1 MKASEKKVIELFA
14 EQDTIFSIP
23 VYQRDYNWEEKHCQ
37 LLFNDIMEL
46 TTKENTSH
54 FIGSIV
60 YIHDGVYGVG
70 EKELNIIDG
79 QQRITTLTLFFIA
92 LYQNLSNFNTRL
104 SNKIHDQYL
113 VNKYSEKEINLKLL
127 LPEENL
133 NILNNILKENKRA
146 LEEYQDRNLIK
157 NFRYFE
163 KTLGELSQDEVN
175 NIMIGVEKL
184 IYVEI
189 SLEKGK
195 DDPQKIFE
203 SLNSTGLDLSQA
215 DLIRNYILMDLER
228 NEQIKI
234 YKEIWVPIEKN
245 CRVSDGN
252 KITTY
257 VSDFI
262 RDYLTLKTG
271 KIPAKPRVFE
281 EFKKFCISKNL
292 ELLEDLKEYSF
303 CYAKILNPELEKDK
317 ILKKELKYLKLLS
330 QTVINPFLIGL
341 LKDYADLKITS
352 KTLISIL
359 DILQNFIWRRYI
371 TGEPSNALNS
381 LFQNMYL
388 KVNKT
393 DDWYKTVETILLNQ
407 TFPNDEELKVALKI
421 KNVYKDKDKINY
433 VFRKLENYYHNELID
448 FSNDK
453 ITIEHIFP
461 QKPNKDWKNKY
472 SSEELDKMIMLK
484 DTIANLTL
492 TGSNSNLSN
501 KLFNLKRDE
510 AIHGYRDSKLYL
522 NKFLGTLDEW
532 NLNNLEKRF
541 EILFSDIKNVWKKP
555 EL

>member
-1 MKASEKKVIELFA
+1 
-14 EQDTIFSIP
+14 
-23 VYQRDYNWEEKHCQ
+23 
-37 LLFNDIMEL
+37 MEL

-113 VNKYSEKEINLKLL
+113 VNKYSEKEINLKLF

-133 NILNNILKENKRA
+133 SILNNILKENKRA

-292 ELLEDLKEYSF
+292 ELLEDLREYS
-303 CYAKILNPELEKDK
+303 
-317 ILKKELKYLKLLS
+317 
-330 QTVINPFLIGL
+330 
-341 LKDYADLKITS
+341 
-352 KTLISIL
+352 LISIL

-421 KNVYKDKDKINY
+421 KNVYKDKDKLC
-433 VFRKLENYYHNELID
+433 F
-448 FSNDK
+448 
-453 ITIEHIFP
+453 
-461 QKPNKDWKNKY
+461 
-472 SSEELDKMIMLK
+472 
-484 DTIANLTL
+484 
-492 TGSNSNLSN
+492 
-501 KLFNLKRDE
+501 
-510 AIHGYRDSKLYL
+510 
-522 NKFLGTLDEW
+522 
-532 NLNNLEKRF
+532 
-541 EILFSDIKNVWKKP
+541 
-555 EL
+555 

>member
-1 MKASEKKVIELFA
+1 
-14 EQDTIFSIP
+14 
-23 VYQRDYNWEEKHCQ
+23 
-37 LLFNDIMEL
+37 MEL

-113 VNKYSEKEINLKLL
+113 VNKYSEKEINLKLF

-133 NILNNILKENKRA
+133 SILNNILKENKRA

-292 ELLEDLKEYSF
+292 ELLEDLREYS
-303 CYAKILNPELEKDK
+303 
-317 ILKKELKYLKLLS
+317 
-330 QTVINPFLIGL
+330 
-341 LKDYADLKITS
+341 
-352 KTLISIL
+352 LISIL